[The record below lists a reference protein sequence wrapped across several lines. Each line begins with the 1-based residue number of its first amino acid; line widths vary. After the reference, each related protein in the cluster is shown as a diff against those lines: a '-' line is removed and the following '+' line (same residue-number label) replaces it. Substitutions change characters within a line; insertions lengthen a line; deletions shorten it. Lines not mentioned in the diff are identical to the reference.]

1 MARSKYKPLSFSTT
15 MRNPE
20 RIASFLKCVSKYE
33 NKVLTNDIIMEV
45 VREVIRKKLYKP
57 TYISKVAKYKNIY
70 DNPEATF
77 SNKDLDDI
85 IKNSPQQHK
94 EAGFDAGW
102 PSRFDTWYKLSME
115 FGFIYY
121 AINEKIVISD
131 IGKMLIEA
139 IDQENVDD
147 QKIQNVFLNSM
158 MKYQIKNPFRKNL
171 NDNVPLLLLLQVI
184 EKLKKDDDKSAGI
197 FRQELSFFICW
208 PNNDANSLYSYIKD
222 FRKKYKF
229 SEYTDEIIYDACLEI
244 LGADVSDRNYFKM
257 DKITGEAIDE
267 YIRKMRITGIV
278 SLRGNGRFLDF
289 NTFEM
294 DKINY
299 VLKHYSSY
307 TLFTDKKAYFDY
319 IGKPD
324 DKVLEIK
331 RTVTKTGEDE
341 IRKATLHKYATQYKK
356 EEIFDELQ
364 KVCNKKE
371 SSDKMLR
378 IIAAPAR
385 FEFLTNIALVQNFEG
400 LDVCPNYIIDDEG
413 LPTSHAGGNMADIVC
428 KENEDTEA
436 LVEVTLMCGRQQV
449 NNEMLSIERH
459 LNDTKTTYPDAF
471 AIFVAPAIHPDAKRY
486 TQFVEFKDS
495 NIIKAFGID
504 DFITNIDTNTKITD
518 LVTCA

>member
-1 MARSKYKPLSFSTT
+1 MAKSKYKPLSFSTT

-20 RIASFLKCVSKYE
+20 RMASFLKCISKYK
-33 NKVLTNDIIMEV
+33 NKILTNDIIMEIV
-45 VREVIRKKLYKP
+45 KKVIRKKLYKP
-57 TYISKVAKYKNIY
+57 MYISKVSKYKAIY
-70 DNPEATF
+70 DNPETTF
-77 SNKDLDDI
+77 SDEDLDDI

-94 EAGFDAGW
+94 EAGFDMGW
-102 PSRFDTWYKLSME
+102 PSRFDTWYRLSME

-121 AINEKIVISD
+121 AIDEKIVISD
-131 IGKMLIEA
+131 IGNMLIEA

-229 SEYTDEIIYDACLEI
+229 SEYTDEIIYDACLKI
-244 LGADVSDRNYFKM
+244 LGADVFDKNYFKM
-257 DKITGEAIDE
+257 NKITGEAVDE

-289 NTFEM
+289 NAFEIN
-294 DKINY
+294 KINY
-299 VLKHYSSY
+299 ILNHYTNY

-324 DKVLEIK
+324 NKVLEIK
-331 RTVTKTGEDE
+331 RVVTETDE
-341 IRKATLHKYATQYKK
+341 NERKQVTLHKFATKYSK
-356 EEIFDELQ
+356 EDIVDEIQ

-371 SSDKMLR
+371 SSDEVLR
-378 IIAAPAR
+378 IIPAPVR
-385 FEFLTNIALVQNFEG
+385 LEFLISIALVQNCKG
-400 LDVCPNYIIDDEG
+400 LDVCPNYIADDEG
-413 LPTSHAGGNMADIVC
+413 LPINHASGNMPDIIC
-428 KENEDTEA
+428 KKDGNIVMTI
-436 LVEVTLMCGRQQV
+436 EVTLMCGKQQQIKD
-449 NNEMLSIERH
+449 EIIPIERH
-459 LNDTKTTYPDAF
+459 LKDIKTTQPNAF
-471 AIFVAPAIHPDAKRY
+471 AVFVAPFVHPDTKR
-486 TQFVEFKDS
+486 FAEFAEYKS
-495 NIIKAFGID
+495 NNIIKVFNID
-504 DFITNIDTNTKITD
+504 DFIANIDALIK
-518 LVTCA
+518 L